1 MRKPPSLISWL
12 LKRFLNP
19 DLLNGIYGDL
29 LEEYNT
35 RLSSQATWKANFHFL
50 LSGMGFIRFPTLL
63 HFPNSKN
70 QQPMN
75 LWKNYLKFSLRS
87 ISRNKV
93 NTAVSI
99 TGLVVSFIASIAIL
113 QYVQFEKSYDDFH
126 GTAERLFR
134 ATNRMTTSSGTTLN
148 AATFYGAKEDFLNE
162 IPEIVNSAQIFVSNS
177 ALLEKE
183 EQSILEE
190 DVLFVTPEFFDL
202 FNFPMVAGGMEPS
215 PNPNSIYLSKRVAE
229 KLFPEGDYLNKT
241 LEVSGVLGQVW
252 TATISGVFENLPV
265 NTHVRADVIFPL
277 NKLINVAT
285 EAQFFGP
292 NLPFEQVR
300 WRWLSFHTYLML
312 DDEAEPTQVEL
323 KANQLVDQY
332 RSELDARL
340 NQNHDVIL
348 QPLTTIH
355 TTAGIETELSPVN
368 NLSII
373 NLFMIVA
380 ICILVIGW
388 INYINLNTAKSVSR
402 GKEVGI
408 RKVLGSGTLQLK
420 IQFQLEALFTN
431 IISLILAFALLWPIA
446 PLLEGI
452 SGVEFFSSFFQNT
465 NLILVLIGSVLLGS
479 FLSGL
484 YPSQVLS
491 NYKSIDVLKGR
502 LKNSSKGVSLRRM
515 LVGVQFVFTLFL
527 MSGLM
532 VVHNQMSYMIGH
544 DLGIDITKTI
554 VIETPA
560 GLFGTDGFTGKMTSL
575 KNEMSQLAGVNSVSI
590 GSLMP
595 GVVNNWRNSTEGT
608 DSDKAGIFIHRT
620 TVDHDYFDLYGVELL
635 AGRLFDR
642 SYGKEEGNIIVNLN
656 SVEKLG
662 YPAPENAIGDDITF
676 AGVRYEIVGVV
687 DDFYQRGVQFALEPF
702 SYNLDTALSGG
713 NIALKLDSKEQLS
726 KSIEEMEAV
735 FTQTFPD
742 AQFQSQIVEDVFM
755 DQYENEQRFRTLF
768 SIFTSIAVVIAI
780 LGVLGLASFILN
792 QRIKEICVRKVLGA
806 KSSSLFVIL
815 NKEYFLINVVSFA
828 LTIPISIYFMQ
839 NWLQEFENRI
849 ELGFLY
855 FLLPFLITLIIVI
868 ISTLGHTMKVIR
880 TNPATILK
888 EED

>member
-12 LKRFLNP
+12 LRRFLHP

-29 LEEYNT
+29 LEEYNSN
-35 RLSSQATWKANFHFL
+35 LSNQAVWKANFNFL
-50 LSGMGFIRFPTLL
+50 RSGLGFIRFPTLL
-63 HFPNSKN
+63 QVSNPKN
-70 QQPMN
+70 HKTMN
-75 LWKNYLKFSLRS
+75 LWNNYLKFSIRS

-99 TGLVVSFIASIAIL
+99 AGLVVSFMASIAIL

-126 GTAERLFR
+126 SASDRLFR
-134 ATNRMTTSSGTTLN
+134 ATNSMTTSSGTTLN
-148 AATFYGAKEDFLNE
+148 AATFYAAKEDLVNE
-162 IPEIVNSAQIFVSNS
+162 IPEVVSTAQVFVSNS
-177 ALLEKE
+177 ALLKKD

-190 DVLFVTPEFFDL
+190 NVLFVTPEFFEL
-202 FNFPMVAGGMEPS
+202 FNFPMVGGTMDSS
-215 PNPNSIYLSKRVAE
+215 PNPNSIYLSRKASE
-229 KLFPEGDYLNKT
+229 KLFPAGDYLNKT
-241 LEVSGVLGQVW
+241 LEVSGVLGQIW
-252 TATISGVFENLPV
+252 TATISGVFDDLPV
-265 NTHVRADVIFPL
+265 NTHINADVIFPV
-277 NKLINVAT
+277 NKLINIAT

-300 WRWLSFHTYLML
+300 WRWLSFHTYLRI
-312 DDEAEPTQVEL
+312 DDEADYAQVEL

-332 RSELDARL
+332 RSELDTRL

-373 NLFMIVA
+373 NLFMVVA

-402 GKEVGI
+402 AKEVGI

-420 IQFQLEALFTN
+420 VQFQLEALFTN
-431 IISLILAFALLWPIA
+431 VISLILAFALLWPISSF
-446 PLLEGI
+446 LEDI
-452 SGVEFFSSFFQNT
+452 SGVEFFSSFFENSR
-465 NLILVLIGSVLLGS
+465 LILILIGSVLLGS

-532 VVHNQMSYMIGH
+532 VVHNQMSYMVGH
-544 DLGIDITKTI
+544 DLGIDISKTI

-560 GLFGTDGFTGKMTSL
+560 SLFNTEGFTGKMTSL
-575 KNEMSQLAGVNSVSI
+575 KNELGQLAGVTDVSI

-595 GVVNNWRNSTEGT
+595 GLVNNWRNSTEDT
-608 DSDKAGIFIHRT
+608 DSDKAGIFIHRA
-620 TVDHDYFDLYGVELL
+620 TVDHEYFDLYGIELL
-635 AGRLFDR
+635 AGRLFNR
-642 SYGKEEGNIIVNLN
+642 SFGKEEGNILVNLN
-656 SVEKLG
+656 SVQKLG
-662 YPAPENAIGDDITF
+662 YASPENAVGEDITF
-676 AGVRYEIVGVV
+676 AGVRHEIVGVV

-702 SYNLDTALSGG
+702 SFNLDTALSGG

-726 KSIEEMEAV
+726 KSLEKMETV

-755 DQYENEQRFRTLF
+755 AQYENEQRFRTLF
-768 SIFTSIAVVIAI
+768 SIFTSIAVIIAI

-815 NKEYFLINVVSFA
+815 NKEYFLINAVSFA
-828 LTIPISIYFMQ
+828 ITIPLSIYFMR

-855 FLLPFLITLIIVI
+855 FILPFLITLVIVI
-868 ISTLGHTMKVIR
+868 ISTLGHTMKVIK